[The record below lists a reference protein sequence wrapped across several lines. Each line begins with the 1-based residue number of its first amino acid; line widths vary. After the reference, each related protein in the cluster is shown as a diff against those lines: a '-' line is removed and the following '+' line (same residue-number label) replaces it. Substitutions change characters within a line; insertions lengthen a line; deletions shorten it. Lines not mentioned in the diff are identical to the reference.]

1 MFIKKIISVNTEI
14 NFRKQLSLLGFKV
27 NMGKWS
33 PKKLLALEIKEKAIY
48 G

>member
-33 PKKLLALEIKEKAIY
+33 PKKLLVLEIKEKAIY

>member
-14 NFRKQLSLLGFKV
+14 NFRKQLSLLGLKV